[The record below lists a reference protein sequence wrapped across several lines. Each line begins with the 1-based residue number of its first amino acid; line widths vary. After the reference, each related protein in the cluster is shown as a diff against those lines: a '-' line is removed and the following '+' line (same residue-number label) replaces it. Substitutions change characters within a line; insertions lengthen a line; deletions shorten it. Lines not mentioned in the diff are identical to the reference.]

1 MRAPSWPPRLRPRWR
16 WALAGAGLALAVV
29 AIVMLLSIG
38 NPPVSTPGGPGQS
51 AEPRAGEPAFSLAP
65 LASIRALPVRVTR
78 EAFEAGSF
86 DEARALGLSAYQGA
100 AYDSAASQLRI
111 ALDQKPGD
119 PEVSLYLGSAELLR
133 RNPGAAMPP
142 LETASR
148 AKDPAIQEEAL
159 WQLANAWLLA
169 NQGDDALAMGR
180 ELRARGGVHAIDA
193 DSLIG
198 RVERALIHH

>member
-1 MRAPSWPPRLRPRWR
+1 MRAPSWLLRLGRRWR
-16 WALAGAGLALAVV
+16 WALAGAGVVLAVV
-29 AIVMLLSIG
+29 VIVIVVSIG
-38 NPPVSTPGGPGQS
+38 HRSVSTPGVSGQP
-51 AEPRAGEPAFSLAP
+51 AEPPAGEPFSLAP
-65 LASIRALPVRVTR
+65 LASIGALPVRLTR

-86 DEARALGLSAYQGA
+86 DEARTLGLAAYQGA
-100 AYDSAASQLRI
+100 AYESAASQLRI
-111 ALDQKPGD
+111 ALDRRPGD

-133 RNPGAAMPP
+133 RNPGSAMPP

-169 NQGDDALAMGR
+169 NQGDDALAAGR